1 MLRTASRRSSRY
13 NKYSGSNICNSSTH
27 DVSINDWSS
36 PSSYLMRDFVYGRN
50 SLPTRTG
57 LLKQQRQCRTMMTM
71 MMQHARSS
79 SFVPYNGNN
88 ISNNT
93 RANANAYILN
103 NDSIVVTNSILAS
116 ASSID
121 TRSEEEEQTRSR
133 AHESRNDH

>member
-1 MLRTASRRSSRY
+1 
-13 NKYSGSNICNSSTH
+13 
-27 DVSINDWSS
+27 
-36 PSSYLMRDFVYGRN
+36 
-50 SLPTRTG
+50 
-57 LLKQQRQCRTMMTM
+57 M

-103 NDSIVVTNSILAS
+103 NDSSSGNKRHTFASS

-121 TRSEEEEQTRSR
+121 TRSEEEEQTRFNGAAR
-133 AHESRNDH
+133 AETTIEVGEQNVSV

>member
-1 MLRTASRRSSRY
+1 ME
-13 NKYSGSNICNSSTH
+13 
-27 DVSINDWSS
+27 
-36 PSSYLMRDFVYGRN
+36 N

-57 LLKQQRQCRTMMTM
+57 LLKQQRQCRTMMTMM

-93 RANANAYILN
+93 RADANAYILN
-103 NDSIVVTNSILAS
+103 NDSSSGNKRHTFASS

-121 TRSEEEEQTRSR
+121 TRSEEEEQTRFNS
-133 AHESRNDH
+133 ASESRNDH